1 MVDPLWLLAL
11 AYLPATS
18 VEHRQAEVVVLS
30 LMTETVSVSRGIA
43 APAEKVWALVTD
55 LTAMGRWSPEN
66 RGGRWMDGATGP
78 AVGARFRGRNGRGKR
93 VWPTVVT
100 VSECDQPRRFAFELR
115 IGRLGGADWI
125 YDIEPV
131 DQGCLVTETWV
142 DRRTWLL
149 ARIGTLVSG
158 VSDRATHNR
167 AGMVT
172 TLENLALACE
182 DPK

>member
-1 MVDPLWLLAL
+1 MVGPLWLLVRV
-11 AYLPATS
+11 YLSATS
-18 VEHRQAEVVVLS
+18 VEHRQVEVVVLS
-30 LMTETVSVSRGIA
+30 LMTETVSVSREIA

-66 RGGRWMDGATGP
+66 RGGRWIDGATGP
-78 AVGARFRGRNGRGKR
+78 AVGARFRGKNGRGKR
-93 VWPTVVT
+93 AWPTVVT

-115 IGRLGGADWI
+115 IGPLGGADWI

-167 AGMVT
+167 AVSYT
-172 TLENLALACE
+172 HLTLPTILLV
-182 DPK
+182 